1 MLERSLARTFAN
13 LSTLIL
19 VAFVITMPIH
29 LAHAYVFSDAL
40 AVQELAPEISAFPEG
55 RQVRGVAKSDLRNE
69 RTFLYLAFA
78 LEILSLPLLYRA
90 ARRVLATDE
99 AGGVPG
105 VVDSWRNLEPLAG
118 TEPAPVLLA
127 SVVGGAAAFF
137 VWSISS
143 TVADMASADMAWILF
158 GLGRATA
165 VAVLMAFV
173 TGAAAA
179 LARDRAPAAKPVEK
193 LDLY

>member
-29 LAHAYVFSDAL
+29 LAHAYVFRNAL

-55 RQVRGVAKSDLRNE
+55 RQVRGVAKSDLRDE
-69 RTFLYLAFA
+69 RTFLYFA
-78 LEILSLPLLYRA
+78 LALELLSLPLVYRA
-90 ARRVLATDE
+90 ARRVLAIDDE
-99 AGGVPG
+99 GGVPG
-105 VVDSWRNLEPLAG
+105 VVDSWRNLEPLTGTQAAPALSAAIIGGVAG
-118 TEPAPVLLA
+118 L
-127 SVVGGAAAFF
+127 F
-137 VWSISS
+137 VWSIGAKL
-143 TVADMASADMAWILF
+143 ADMASADFTWILI

-165 VAVLMAFV
+165 VALFMAFA

-179 LARDRAPAAKPVEK
+179 LARAGASVVKPVEN

>member
-13 LSTLIL
+13 LLTLVL

-69 RTFLYLAFA
+69 RTFLYLALA
-78 LEILSLPLLYRA
+78 LELLSLPLVYRA

-99 AGGVPG
+99 EGGVPG
-105 VVDSWRNLEPLAG
+105 VLDSWRNLDGLAR
-118 TEPAPVLLA
+118 TEPVPVLLA
-127 SVVGGAAAFF
+127 SIVGGVAALFI
-137 VWSISS
+137 WSIGAR
-143 TVADMASADMAWILF
+143 VADMASADFAWVLF

-165 VAVLMAFV
+165 VAVFMAFA

-179 LARDRAPAAKPVEK
+179 LAHDRAPVARPVEK